1 MNLFE
6 ASKWSHTCAKLKNL
20 KCSGPQS
27 WPQRFYL
34 RPFSHRTIRC
44 SRLSRKVP
52 RTSSRRGG
60 RFTAADSFDVM
71 CGTMPSLNWNLNLL
85 ASHTMGN
92 LLPGFLLLAFMWS
105 TVPILACA
113 LLGARVGWAPFRWRR
128 IGGAAL
134 GVLIGAATLPPASFL
149 SVWLAAQIDLPPMLP
164 RLIAFI
170 AGGCF
175 ASSWVAYSVA
185 RIGRPATQVPT
196 IEMLNEN
203 CEKLERIIRGRVPEG
218 GLEVG
223 ANPDADA
230 MQVAGILTH
239 DQSVRLEEIRL
250 MRNKLMQSR
259 AVLHEDVAFW
269 GGKSKEL
276 LDELDRQPKKAR
288 HQTTSNRE
296 TIGNAPVD
304 ENPYKPPAAG
314 ASSN

>member
-1 MNLFE
+1 
-6 ASKWSHTCAKLKNL
+6 
-20 KCSGPQS
+20 
-27 WPQRFYL
+27 
-34 RPFSHRTIRC
+34 
-44 SRLSRKVP
+44 
-52 RTSSRRGG
+52 
-60 RFTAADSFDVM
+60 
-71 CGTMPSLNWNLNLL
+71 
-85 ASHTMGN
+85 MGN

-134 GVLIGAATLPPASFL
+134 GLLIGAATLPPASFL

-185 RIGRPATQVPT
+185 RIGRPTTQVPT

-259 AVLHEDVAFW
+259 AVLHEDVVFW

-288 HQTTSNRE
+288 HQTNSNRE
-296 TIGNAPVD
+296 EDVSVRED
-304 ENPYKPPAAG
+304 DNPYKPPAT
-314 ASSN
+314 

>member
-1 MNLFE
+1 
-6 ASKWSHTCAKLKNL
+6 
-20 KCSGPQS
+20 
-27 WPQRFYL
+27 
-34 RPFSHRTIRC
+34 
-44 SRLSRKVP
+44 
-52 RTSSRRGG
+52 
-60 RFTAADSFDVM
+60 
-71 CGTMPSLNWNLNLL
+71 
-85 ASHTMGN
+85 
-92 LLPGFLLLAFMWS
+92 
-105 TVPILACA
+105 
-113 LLGARVGWAPFRWRR
+113 
-128 IGGAAL
+128 
-134 GVLIGAATLPPASFL
+134 
-149 SVWLAAQIDLPPMLP
+149 
-164 RLIAFI
+164 
-170 AGGCF
+170 
-175 ASSWVAYSVA
+175 
-185 RIGRPATQVPT
+185 
-196 IEMLNEN
+196 MLNEN

-304 ENPYKPPAAG
+304 ENPYKPAAAG